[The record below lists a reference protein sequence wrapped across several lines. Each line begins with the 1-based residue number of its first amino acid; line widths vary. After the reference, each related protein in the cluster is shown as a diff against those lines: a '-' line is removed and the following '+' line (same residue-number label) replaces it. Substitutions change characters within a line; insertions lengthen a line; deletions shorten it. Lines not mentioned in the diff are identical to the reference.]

1 MENYVEKN
9 NQYVSVPNIL
19 IYKGN
24 DYELAT
30 FVALS
35 LSKLYIDKS
44 IAAMSVVS
52 LCKKMGYSYTD
63 RRKDSFFSSI
73 KKIITQFEKNG
84 WVSNCPTKFAPSQFY
99 EIKLNSF
106 FFPDSEF
113 TLLSLQELETIL
125 ECKEYKSKT
134 ALVKTFLYIKSFMNI
149 TYNGNPDSIIS
160 AFYVAGTVASHTLG
174 MSRGKYDFCVNILC
188 WLGLLICRQ
197 TGSYYDETG
206 IKNAPNIYVLNDDRA
221 EDNIRGAMSRLRY
234 KLLNPQYGNKDDFM
248 PIVYIGKTIKKDK
261 TESEFEDHIQDDEE
275 DNGEWGD
282 RNPMERNYYN
292 YY

>member
-1 MENYVEKN
+1 MDSN
-9 NQYVSVPNIL
+9 NFYKVPKDY
-19 IYKGN
+19 IYEM
-24 DYELAT
+24 DEYELMT
-30 FVALS
+30 YISILDFRTLS
-35 LSKLYIDKS
+35 DSNKAYLSAKMICDK
-44 IAAMSVVS
+44 AN
-52 LCKKMGYSYTD
+52 YSSTD
-63 RRKDSFFSSI
+63 RRKESYYSLVRKHIHLFLGRNWI
-73 KKIITQFEKNG
+73 KISNPIITNKINPSECIEVILTDLYIPKEK
-84 WVSNCPTKFAPSQFY
+84 F
-99 EIKLNSF
+99 IKLSQT
-106 FFPDSEF
+106 EF
-113 TLLSLQELETIL
+113 DTIVNNDKYKNKASLLH
-125 ECKEYKSKT
+125 
-134 ALVKTFLYIKSFMNI
+134 VFLYIKSFMYADDKDRNR
-149 TYNGNPDSIIS
+149 SIS
-160 AFYVAGTVASHTLG
+160 AYYVSGMVASHTLG
-174 MSRGKYDFCVNILC
+174 MSRSKYDACVNTLC
-188 WLGLLICRQ
+188 ELGLLICRQ